1 MKTIATF
8 LFAAALALSASTG
21 RAASEKFKVEGIDVI
36 LKSNPGTPVVSVNFA
51 LKGGLPY
58 YGVDQAGIEL
68 LMARAAQKGSK
79 NYPKEALQTLLARTG
94 TDIGADAQPDYTVI
108 AMSCLRRDLDETW
121 KAFCDMITNPTFDS
135 AEVALVKEQQLGDI
149 RQSKD
154 DADMCLG
161 MLTDELHY
169 ASHPYAVQPSG
180 TEASV
185 GGLDAAAIKAYHAR
199 TVQKARC
206 VVVLVGDIDRAAA
219 ERMVKSG
226 LETLPAGQY
235 SVPVLPRSA
244 GSATPDTKLEER
256 ALPTNYVSGSYQAPS
271 PDHPDYIP
279 LSVATRILRERLF
292 EEVRTKRNMTYAVSA
307 RLAARRD
314 NYGML
319 YVTAVEPDTT
329 LRVMINEVHKMQ
341 NEEISEKE
349 LRDHLKVMVTRYLM
363 DRETN
368 ASQAAELC
376 KYEIVGA
383 GFQEADRVVDLMLK
397 VSRADIQRVCKAYMN
412 GFDFVMLGDPS
423 KWKDPLTHDAP
434 AKSDGSLN

>member
-1 MKTIATF
+1 
-8 LFAAALALSASTG
+8 
-21 RAASEKFKVEGIDVI
+21 
-36 LKSNPGTPVVSVNFA
+36 
-51 LKGGLPY
+51 
-58 YGVDQAGIEL
+58 
-68 LMARAAQKGSK
+68 
-79 NYPKEALQTLLARTG
+79 
-94 TDIGADAQPDYTVI
+94 
-108 AMSCLRRDLDETW
+108 
-121 KAFCDMITNPTFDS
+121 
-135 AEVALVKEQQLGDI
+135 
-149 RQSKD
+149 
-154 DADMCLG
+154 
-161 MLTDELHY
+161 
-169 ASHPYAVQPSG
+169 
-180 TEASV
+180 
-185 GGLDAAAIKAYHAR
+185 
-199 TVQKARC
+199 
-206 VVVLVGDIDRAAA
+206 
-219 ERMVKSG
+219 
-226 LETLPAGQY
+226 
-235 SVPVLPRSA
+235 
-244 GSATPDTKLEER
+244 
-256 ALPTNYVSGSYQAPS
+256 
-271 PDHPDYIP
+271 
-279 LSVATRILRERLF
+279 
-292 EEVRTKRNMTYAVSA
+292 MTYAVSA

-434 AKSDGSLN
+434 AKSDGSLD